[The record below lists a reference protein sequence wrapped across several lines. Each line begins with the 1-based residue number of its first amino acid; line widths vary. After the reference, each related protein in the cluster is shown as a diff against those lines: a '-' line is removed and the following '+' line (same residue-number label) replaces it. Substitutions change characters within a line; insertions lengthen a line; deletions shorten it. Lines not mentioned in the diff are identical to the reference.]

1 MEAFP
6 QVSELRRDPLLRRWV
21 IIAPERRSD
30 LITRRRAR
38 PAGTQV
44 TPCPFCPGNEHM
56 NPKEIYVIRTDQSAR
71 NPQGWAVRVTPDRR
85 PLLRVEG
92 PVERR
97 GVGLFDLMSATGA
110 HELVTDTPDH
120 DAHWADF
127 DGTQMERLFASYV
140 ARYNDLRNDRRF
152 RHVVIMK
159 NYGAPWSRY
168 PHQHS
173 HVVAMPFIPRR
184 IEDEF
189 IGAKEY
195 YKLKE
200 RCVFCDA
207 LREEEKV
214 GTRIVAVNEHFV
226 VYAPFASGFSFEV
239 WVLPR
244 RHTQD
249 FGEMGD
255 RALPALAAIFQETMQ
270 KLRTTLNDPHF
281 SLALHSSLSRDNSD
295 EFHWHWELIPHLSG
309 EIGMEWA
316 TGLYFNSIAP
326 EDAAAC
332 LRDGLPL
339 T

>member
-1 MEAFP
+1 M
-6 QVSELRRDPLLRRWV
+6 SELRRDPLLRRWT
-21 IIAPERRSD
+21 IIAPERRAD
-30 LITRRRAR
+30 LIDRRLRR
-38 PAGTQV
+38 PPTSGE
-44 TPCPFCPGNEHM
+44 TPCPFCPGNEHL
-56 NPKEIYVIRTDQSAR
+56 NPQEIYVARTAPTPS
-71 NPQGWAVRVTPDRR
+71 NPQGWAVRITPDRK

-92 PVERR
+92 SVERR

-110 HELVTDTPDH
+110 HELVTDTPGH

-127 DGTQMERLFASYV
+127 DLVQMERLLRSYL
-140 ARYNDLRNDRRF
+140 ARYNDLRNDPRF

-173 HVVAMPFIPRR
+173 HIVAMPFTPRR
-184 IEDEF
+184 IDDEF

-195 YKLKE
+195 YRLKE

-207 LREEEKV
+207 LREEEAQRA
-214 GTRIVAVNEHFV
+214 RIVAANEHFV
-226 VYAPFASGFSFEV
+226 AVAPFASGFPFET

-244 RHTQD
+244 RHMPD
-249 FGEMGD
+249 FGDLGE
-255 RALPALAAIFQETMQ
+255 RTLPALAAIFQETMS

-281 SLALHSSLSRDNSD
+281 SLALHSGPLNRQNGD

-316 TGLYFNSIAP
+316 TGVYFNPIAP

-332 LRDGLPL
+332 LRDGRPL
-339 T
+339 S